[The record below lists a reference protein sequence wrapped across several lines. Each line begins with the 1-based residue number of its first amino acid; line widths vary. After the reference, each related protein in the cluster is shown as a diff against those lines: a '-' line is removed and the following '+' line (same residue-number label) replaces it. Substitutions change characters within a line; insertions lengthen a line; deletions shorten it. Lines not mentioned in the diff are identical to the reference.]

1 MELNGLCHAIF
12 CAMANTTEYAE
23 ESEGIYNSL
32 RLRAKVIEKQYG
44 EGLSQPGM
52 MGQMLVDTPMDNRE
66 QITDKILRHLR
77 LLPLLNKFEK
87 EVNTW
92 AKVSFDQF
100 MDLGDV
106 KGIA

>member
-1 MELNGLCHAIF
+1 
-12 CAMANTTEYAE
+12 
-23 ESEGIYNSL
+23 
-32 RLRAKVIEKQYG
+32 RQYG

-52 MGQMLVDTPMDNRE
+52 LGQMLVDTPMQNRE
-66 QITDKILRHLR
+66 QITAAILKDLR

-100 MDLGDV
+100 IDLGQ
-106 KGIA
+106 GGGL